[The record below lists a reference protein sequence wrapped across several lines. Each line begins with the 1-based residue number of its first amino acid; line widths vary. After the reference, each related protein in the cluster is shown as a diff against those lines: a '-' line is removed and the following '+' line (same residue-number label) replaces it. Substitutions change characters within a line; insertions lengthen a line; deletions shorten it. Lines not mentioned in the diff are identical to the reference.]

1 MRLNACSETSTWS
14 LGVPIL
20 EQQRGGVKAKNCDSS
35 SMPPPPEVIKSGVM
49 WSNQVRVSALLGSS
63 SKMRSASVMT
73 TTWRGQGEE
82 LRQQFHAASARGDQE
97 RRHVVKP
104 GAGVGAVGIV
114 IEDEICQRDE
124 ALGAAGSWRRSGMMS
139 AAALLMASLSGPLMG
154 SYAVPLSSRS

>member
-1 MRLNACSETSTWS
+1 MVT
-14 LGVPIL
+14 
-20 EQQRGGVKAKNCDSS
+20 RGANL
-35 SMPPPPEVIKSGVM
+35 
-49 WSNQVRVSALLGSS
+49 R
-63 SKMRSASVMT
+63 T

-124 ALGAAGSWRRSGMMS
+124 ALGAGSWRRSGMMS

>member
-1 MRLNACSETSTWS
+1 
-14 LGVPIL
+14 
-20 EQQRGGVKAKNCDSS
+20 
-35 SMPPPPEVIKSGVM
+35 
-49 WSNQVRVSALLGSS
+49 
-63 SKMRSASVMT
+63 MRSASVMT

-124 ALGAAGSWRRSGMMS
+124 ALGAGELEEVGYDERGRPFDGFFVRAIDGFVRRAAVVQVLEKLSQASGFHGEVG
-139 AAALLMASLSGPLMG
+139 ASVAHGFVEDKTGADEVLECVHGHSDQW
-154 SYAVPLSSRS
+154 